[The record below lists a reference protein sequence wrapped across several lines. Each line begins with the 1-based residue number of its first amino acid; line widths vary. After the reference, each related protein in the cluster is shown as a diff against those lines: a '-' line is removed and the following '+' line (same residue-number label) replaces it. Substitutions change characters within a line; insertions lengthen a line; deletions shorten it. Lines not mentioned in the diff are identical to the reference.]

1 MANGVHLNPKESGLR
16 SDREATSPIL
26 WVLLWVVTQFGR
38 FLRDGYNE
46 IRQLVSANTSHSV
59 KKVFTGSLLALVLVL
74 LAVTVIASQIHP
86 AAVILAGACVLL
98 IVYGRSLFQRMA
110 IFAGYFLCGFV
121 LFIGA
126 GLIIVVP
133 IEKAYPTIAKVIAVF
148 PFVVLCLVIPVLLSL
163 KQSIIARP
171 AGGAIRKAALTFAD
185 VGGLEEA
192 KKQIR
197 ELVQANL
204 DGRRLGK
211 YGVCR
216 NGILLHGPRGTGKT
230 FLAEA
235 VAGEFGLRFLL
246 IPAAT
251 LHAKWVGE
259 TERRIELLFQ
269 EAITSRPALLF
280 FDEID
285 ALGARRQ
292 QIGEGEDPGGAG
304 RGYNSATSQL
314 MTCIDRT
321 RSESGLIVAAA
332 TNFYDGLDRAL
343 VREGRFD
350 LHLRLDLP
358 NEQER
363 ARMFE
368 AQLAKRPAGRFDLQ
382 PFARRTPG
390 WSAAKIS
397 ALVDRAA
404 VFAAQERRKIEEKDL
419 ARALAETGG
428 KDRAAFKE
436 VDWEDVVLP
445 TDTEADLRALVRL
458 MDPAYSERLKLPM
471 PSGLLLIGPPGTGK
485 TMVARLIAT
494 QTKRSFYPVTAANIL
509 GGATGASVKKL
520 ADLFARAKENSPSII
535 FIDEMDGLLPR
546 NTGLQSQHDIQVVE
560 QARSLISELDPHN
573 NVFLIGASNH
583 VDGIDPAIL
592 RGGRFSEKLE
602 IGLPDAAG
610 CRRLLMRY
618 LDGVR
623 LAEELC
629 QEDLVQRLSGISPA
643 DLEAVC
649 SSAKRIA
656 MRRMLTDTEALPPL
670 NWDDFSGALKRVQA
684 HV

>member
-1 MANGVHLNPKESGLR
+1 LNPKESGLR
-16 SDREATSPIL
+16 PDREATSPFL
-26 WVLLWVVTQFGR
+26 WVLLWVFTQFGR
-38 FLRDGYNE
+38 FLRDGYGE
-46 IRQLVSANTSHSV
+46 IRQLVSANTPHGL
-59 KKVFTGSLLALVLVL
+59 KRVFTGSLVALVLALV
-74 LAVTVIASQIHP
+74 AVTVIASQIHP
-86 AAVILAGACVLL
+86 AAVILTAACVLL
-98 IVYGRSLFQRMA
+98 MVYGRSLFQRMA

-126 GLIIVVP
+126 GLIIVGPV
-133 IEKAYPTIAKVIAVF
+133 EKAYPVLAKVIAVF
-148 PFVVLCLVIPVLLSL
+148 LFVVLCLVIPALLSL
-163 KQSIIARP
+163 KKAIIARLV
-171 AGGAIRKAALTFAD
+171 GGATRKAALTFAD

-235 VAGEFGLRFLL
+235 IAGEFGLKFLFV
-246 IPAAT
+246 PAAT

-259 TERRIELLFQ
+259 TERRVELLFQ
-269 EAITSRPALLF
+269 EAVASRPALLF

-285 ALGARRQ
+285 ALGAKRQ
-292 QIGEGEDPGGAG
+292 QIGDGEDPGGAG

-314 MTCIDRT
+314 MTCIDRA
-321 RSESGLIVAAA
+321 RAESGLIVATA

-343 VREGRFD
+343 IREGRFD

-358 NEQER
+358 NEEER
-363 ARMFE
+363 SRMFE
-368 AQLAKRPAGRFDLQ
+368 AQLAKRPADRFDLH

-428 KDRAAFKE
+428 RDRAALRE
-436 VDWEDVVLP
+436 VDWDDVVLP
-445 TDTEADLRALVRL
+445 ADTEADLRALVRL
-458 MDPAYSERLKLPM
+458 MDPTYSERLKLPM
-471 PSGLLLIGPPGTGK
+471 PSGLLLIGPAGTGK
-485 TMVARLIAT
+485 TLVARLIAT
-494 QTKRSFYPVTAANIL
+494 QTKRSFYPVTAADIL

-520 ADLFARAKENSPSII
+520 VELFARAKENSPSII

-546 NTGLQSQHDIQVVE
+546 NTGFQAQHDIQVVE
-560 QARSLISELDPHN
+560 QTRSLISELEPQH
-573 NVFLIGASNH
+573 NVFLIGAANH
-583 VDGIDPAIL
+583 LDHIDPAIL

-602 IGLPDAAG
+602 IGLPDEAA
-610 CRRLLMRY
+610 CRRLLAKH

-623 LAEELC
+623 LTEGLC
-629 QEDLVQRLSGISPA
+629 HENLAARLNGISPA
-643 DLEAVC
+643 DLEAIC
-649 SSAKRIA
+649 TSAKRMA
-656 MRRMLTDTEALPPL
+656 MRRMLRDAEGLPPL
-670 NWDDFSGALKRVQA
+670 IWDDFAEAIKRVQ
-684 HV
+684 VQI